1 MGPLSVV
8 AMSENVRP
16 QPQHSE
22 EPSAKPVPRTVP
34 SWSSDQLLGQAT
46 EAHIVHGNEVY
57 RLLRTRNDKLILV
70 K

>member
-1 MGPLSVV
+1 MSQPSVV
-8 AMSENVRP
+8 VMSEQLRP
-16 QPQHSE
+16 QPAQAE
-22 EPSAKPVPRTVP
+22 TEAKPQPREIHNWT
-34 SWSSDQLLGQAT
+34 SEQLLGSAT

>member
-1 MGPLSVV
+1 MGHSVVV
-8 AMSENVRP
+8 AMSEHDQP
-16 QPQHSE
+16 QPVQSASE
-22 EPSAKPVPRTVP
+22 AKLQPREVRN
-34 SWSSDQLLGQAT
+34 WSSEQLLGSST